1 VWYPTH
7 IELPQL
13 PYNINN
19 VNVSNINSKISSI
32 SDQNISCMF
41 HRTSLIAL
49 VFKLHN
55 VINHPF
61 LDSEFNVTVISV
73 VVINVTGNSNS
84 SNLSSI
90 CPFMFSCNLFSGVGK
105 LPSSLACVLQ
115 FLLTLCCLF
124 FHYLFFPITVAI
136 LYTLEG
142 DIIQ

>member
-1 VWYPTH
+1 MPITVWYPTH

-13 PYNINN
+13 PYNISN

-49 VFKLHN
+49 VFKLRN
-55 VINHPF
+55 FISHPF
-61 LDSEFNVTVISV
+61 LDSKFNVTVISV
-73 VVINVTGNSNS
+73 VVINVTGNSSSSS

-90 CPFMFSCNLFSGVGK
+90 WPFMFSCNLFSGVGK

-124 FHYLFFPITVAI
+124 FH
-136 LYTLEG
+136 
-142 DIIQ
+142 